1 MGLPEGLLC
10 MVYIC
15 TYIYMYI
22 VYVVF
27 LNIALVWH
35 FYFVSQPVFVKCIKL
50 LELNHTKL
58 RHTDLIDYPWVRE
71 DGKDL
76 PVLSHQL
83 YIGQLRGSHIEEGL
97 FPQSFTLPNVRVA
110 WNNRELWLVD
120 EVVSQSKQ
128 TDKGKFGSGKEK
140 TECYIYMYFM

>member
-58 RHTDLIDYPWVRE
+58 RHTDLIDYP
-71 DGKDL
+71 
-76 PVLSHQL
+76 
-83 YIGQLRGSHIEEGL
+83 
-97 FPQSFTLPNVRVA
+97 
-110 WNNRELWLVD
+110 
-120 EVVSQSKQ
+120 
-128 TDKGKFGSGKEK
+128 
-140 TECYIYMYFM
+140 